1 MRYKAGTPLRARRSS
16 RIVPSTPPVPV
27 PIPVRDPVPVVAHA
41 TAVMS
46 LLDYVTRLMTV
57 PVFIVSPFSP
67 LRRVWEIFGVLL
79 IVINLFS
86 YVSDNL
92 LESTFGWLPVTDIY
106 FFLDMLM
113 RFKTGFIDSA
123 TGEVVMDPTRIADRY
138 LRGWFL
144 LDLFL
149 SIPYH
154 FLYRCFLNTAS
165 LQLFGVIRSE
175 KNKTRPILNFIRNRQ
190 YRREMLKRFREF
202 LAEKQF
208 LQKLLMVQPDKRSL
222 FRRTM
227 RLVGGLFRLT
237 RRLRLVA
244 SYTDAVSRLNS
255 LAGSVRTLSLL
266 TRGQERTPQRQNQQQ
281 RDQGTPLPPK
291 QHVVVI

>member
-1 MRYKAGTPLRARRSS
+1 MRYKAGTPLRSRRSNTNPPT
-16 RIVPSTPPVPV
+16 PST
-27 PIPVRDPVPVVAHA
+27 PVPVVMVQTPAVQTTLV
-41 TAVMS
+41 TALAEFLS
-46 LLDYVTRLMTV
+46 RLTTSV
-57 PVFIVSPFSP
+57 YIVSPFSP
-67 LRRVWEIFGVLL
+67 VRRVWEIIGVLL
-79 IVINLFS
+79 IVVNLFS

-92 LESTFGWLPVTDIY
+92 LEKTFGWLPVTDIY

-113 RFKTGFIDSA
+113 RFKTGYICSA
-123 TGEVVMDPTRIADRY
+123 TGEVVMDPSRIAQRY

-144 LDLFL
+144 LDLVL

-175 KNKTRPILNFIRNRQ
+175 KNKARPIWNFIRNRQ
-190 YRREMLKRFREF
+190 YRRDMLKRFREF

-208 LQKLLMVQPDKRSL
+208 VQKLLMMQPGKPSL
-222 FRRTM
+222 FRRTL

-237 RRLRLVA
+237 RRLRLMSA
-244 SYTDAVSRLNS
+244 YADAVSRLNS

-266 TRGQERTPQRQNQQQ
+266 TRPNSRAPPQ
-281 RDQGTPLPPK
+281 PLPQK
-291 QHVVVI
+291 NVVVL